1 MHDKL
6 LRTALFVPA
15 IRPDRL
21 PKALATEADAVIIDL
36 EDSVAPEDKLTAR
49 RHLAEFAAAHPDE
62 RFMVRINDGT
72 TTWFDQDLALCREL
86 PGVVGIVLPKAEAA
100 RHVHIVSGA
109 GKPLIPVIES
119 ARGLRNLDGIAGAAG
134 VWRLSFGILDLML
147 EFGTRPGTDGS
158 ARILDQV
165 RYQILLHSSMNGL
178 PPPLDTIYADFS
190 DLEGLGRRIAV
201 ARDMG
206 FGGMLCIH
214 PAQIP
219 VVHEAFLPSAH
230 ELDWARRVL
239 AEAERGGALAF
250 RVDGRM
256 VDLPLI
262 ERARRLL
269 ARDGQ

>member
-72 TTWFDQDLALCREL
+72 TAWFDQDLALCREL

-109 GKPLIPVIES
+109 GKLLIPVIES
-119 ARGLRNLDGIAGAAG
+119 ARGLRNLDGIAAAAG

-147 EFGTRPGTDGS
+147 EFGTRPGTDGA

-165 RYQILLHSSMNGL
+165 RYQVLLHSSMNDL
-178 PPPLDTIYADFS
+178 APPLDTVYADFS
-190 DLEGLGRRIAV
+190 DQAGLAQRIAV

-214 PAQIP
+214 PAQVP
-219 VVHEAFLPSAH
+219 VVHEAFLPSAD
-230 ELDWARRVL
+230 ELDWAQRVVD
-239 AEAERGGALAF
+239 EANRSRALAF

-269 ARDGQ
+269 ARGDR

>member
-21 PKALATEADAVIIDL
+21 PKALASGADAVIVDL
-36 EDSVAPEDKLTAR
+36 EDSVPHDAKGAAR
-49 RHLAEFAAAHPDE
+49 RHLAEFARAHPDE

-72 TTWFDQDLALCREL
+72 TAWFDEDLALCREL
-86 PGVVGIVLPKAEAA
+86 PNVVGIVLPKAAAA

-119 ARGLRNLDGIAGAAG
+119 ARGLRELDGIASAAG

-147 EFGTRPGTDGS
+147 EFGTRPGTEG
-158 ARILDQV
+158 AERVLDQV
-165 RYQILLHSSMNGL
+165 RYQILLHSCMNGL
-178 PPPLDTIYADFS
+178 PPPLDAVHADFS
-190 DLEGLGRRIAV
+190 DLEGLARRIAL

-219 VVHEAFLPSAH
+219 VVHAAFVPSPE
-230 ELDWARRVL
+230 ELDWARRVV
-239 AEAERGGALAF
+239 AEADRSGALAF

-269 ARDGQ
+269 ARDGR

>member
-21 PKALATEADAVIIDL
+21 PKALASGADAVIVDL
-36 EDSVAPEDKLTAR
+36 EDSVPRDEKITAR
-49 RHLAEFAAAHPDE
+49 RHLSEFALAHPDE

-72 TTWFDQDLALCREL
+72 TVWFDQDLALCREL
-86 PGVVGIVLPKAEAA
+86 PNVVAIVLPKAEAA

-109 GKPLIPVIES
+109 GKPLMPVIES

-147 EFGTRPGTDGS
+147 EFGTRPGTEGA
-158 ARILDQV
+158 ARILDQI
-165 RYQILLHSSMNGL
+165 RYQILLHSGMNGL
-178 PPPLDTIYADFS
+178 PPPLDTVYADFS
-190 DLEGLGRRIAV
+190 DLEGLARRIAV

-214 PAQIP
+214 PTQVP
-219 VVHEAFLPSAH
+219 VVHEAFRPSAD
-230 ELDWARRVL
+230 ELDWARRVVD
-239 AEAERGGALAF
+239 EAGRSGAQAF

-269 ARDGQ
+269 ARGVQ

>member
-6 LRTALFVPA
+6 LRSALFVPA

-21 PKALATEADAVIIDL
+21 PKALASGADVVIVDL
-36 EDSVAPEDKLTAR
+36 EDSVPPEEKATAR
-49 RHLAEFAAAHPDE
+49 RHLADFAAAHPGE

-72 TTWFDQDLALCREL
+72 TRWFDQDLALCREL
-86 PGVVGIVLPKAEAA
+86 PNVVAIVLPKAEAA

-134 VWRLSFGILDLML
+134 VWRLSFGFLDLIL
-147 EFGTRPGTDGS
+147 EFGTRPGTEG
-158 ARILDQV
+158 AMRVLDQV

-178 PPPLDTIYADFS
+178 PPPLDAVYPDFT
-190 DLEGLGRRIAV
+190 DLDGLASRVAV

-206 FGGMLCIH
+206 YGGMLCIH
-214 PAQIP
+214 PRQVP
-219 VVHEAFLPSAH
+219 VVHEAFLPSAK
-230 ELDWARRVL
+230 ELDWAQRVV
-239 AEAERGGALAF
+239 AEADRTGSQAF
-250 RVDGRM
+250 RLDGWM

-269 ARDGQ
+269 ARGSQ